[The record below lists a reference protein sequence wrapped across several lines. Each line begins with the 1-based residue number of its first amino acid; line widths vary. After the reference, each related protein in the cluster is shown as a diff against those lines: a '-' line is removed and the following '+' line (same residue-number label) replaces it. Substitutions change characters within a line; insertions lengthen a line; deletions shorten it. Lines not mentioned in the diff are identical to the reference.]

1 MTVIPWADS
10 VLVEL
15 HPNEEKQGRIIIPD
29 SAKERNRIATVL
41 AVGQGLRN
49 SKTGER
55 MGIDVKVGDVVILMH
70 NKVEDQSAK
79 GRMDQWLKDGQMIVG
94 EHQIQAVIS

>member
-1 MTVIPWADS
+1 MSEPRVWKPWADS
-10 VLVEL
+10 ILVEV
-15 HPNEEKQGRIIIPD
+15 HPDEQKDGRIIIPD
-29 SAKERNRIATVL
+29 AAKERNRIATVL

-55 MGIDVKVGDVVILMH
+55 MGIDVNKGDVVILKH
-70 NKVEDQSAK
+70 SKVEDQWLE
-79 GRMDQWLKDGQMIVG
+79 GRQMIVG